1 MSDLDPNESTTT
13 TDLDPT
19 TAVPTPTSPVD
30 PDAGRAGAAHA
41 AGLG

>member
-19 TAVPTPTSPVD
+19 TSVPTPTSPVT
-30 PDAGRAGAAHA
+30 PAPVTPGAAHA
-41 AGLG
+41 ARLG